1 MTADRIWELMT
12 MPKWTITYSKD
23 DIREENARLTFN
35 EPGVCYPFTEE

>member
-1 MTADRIWELMT
+1 